1 MEKTITLPSG
11 LEVTYRRPGLKT
23 RANAKRYGDREG
35 GGDEQLS
42 AWYAGLYLV
51 SACSVR
57 PRIGLEPGEGDIW
70 VDDLDDGDFV
80 ALADAIMESAGAR
93 QVEGDVA
100 PLSRTETSS

>member
-1 MEKTITLPSG
+1 MEKTVTLPSG

-51 SACSVR
+51 SACAVK
-57 PRIGLEPGEGDIW
+57 PRIGLEPDEGELWI
-70 VDDLDDGDFV
+70 DDLADEDFI
-80 ALADAIMESAGAR
+80 ALADAIMESAGA
-93 QVEGDVA
+93 QAVEDDVA
-100 PLSRTETSS
+100 PLSETETSS